1 MKTDLN
7 INLHTSKNMKF
18 LNIDHIYVVHC
29 KQYPERY
36 TYLQK
41 IFDTLNIPKDYYDFV
56 VHTHKSDMTDE
67 TVLKYYTV
75 DTDIRDKELK
85 IIGENTY
92 LTKDI
97 SRGNISC
104 GINHINIWQK
114 VTETEYNNVLVLE
127 DDIIFQQDTIKNL
140 VEATMQLPKKFSFC
154 SLEEG
159 AGLKVTNY
167 ITKNIDQDVMF
178 YKVPDGRMRCTGSYI
193 TNKETCRRLLTFNTK
208 RKFSLEID
216 MQLWLYGKLKLID
229 VYWAYPPVFVQGS
242 QNGTYVSGIQNTNG
256 VNESH
261 NVIIQNTQRL
271 LEYLGMESN
280 RRCIEIKNDNDQ
292 QIYSRNLI
300 ERHNFSTLTLSNNDA
315 NMVNKM
321 KEMNKML
328 SIKHVHM
335 QTNITNDNI
344 AHLIKE
350 NYFEGAL
357 DILVLD
363 KYDKDLLF
371 FLLTTSIIINPKIII
386 ITSAMEHTNIHESY
400 TYCNIMNMFIKK

>member
-1 MKTDLN
+1 
-7 INLHTSKNMKF
+7 MKF

-29 KQYPERY
+29 KQYPERH

-56 VHTHKSDMTDE
+56 VNTHKSDMTDE

-75 DTDIRDKELK
+75 DTDIRGKELK
-85 IIGENTY
+85 IIGEETY

-97 SRGNISC
+97 SRGSISC

-114 VTETEYNNVLVLE
+114 VLETEYNNVLVLE

-193 TNKETCRRLLTFNTK
+193 TNKDTCHRLMTFNMK

-229 VYWAYPPVFVQGS
+229 VYWVYPSVFVQGS
-242 QNGTYVSGIQNTNG
+242 QNGTYVSGIQNANG
-256 VNESH
+256 KNESQ
-261 NVIIQNTQRL
+261 NVIIQNTHRL

-315 NMVNKM
+315 NMVT
-321 KEMNKML
+321 KML
-328 SIKHVHM
+328 SIKHVHI
-335 QTNITNDNI
+335 QTNITNDRI

-363 KYDKDLLF
+363 KYDEDLLF

-386 ITSAMEHTNIHESY
+386 ITSAIEHTNIHESY

>member
-1 MKTDLN
+1 
-7 INLHTSKNMKF
+7 MKF

-29 KQYPERY
+29 KQYPERH

-56 VHTHKSDMTDE
+56 VNTHKSDMTDE

-75 DTDIRDKELK
+75 DTDIRGKELK
-85 IIGENTY
+85 IIGEETY

-114 VTETEYNNVLVLE
+114 VLETEYNNVLVLE

-193 TNKETCRRLLTFNTK
+193 TNKDTCHRLMTFNMK

-229 VYWAYPPVFVQGS
+229 VYWVYPSVFVQGS

-256 VNESH
+256 KNESQ
-261 NVIIQNTQRL
+261 NVIIQNTHRL

-315 NMVNKM
+315 NMVT
-321 KEMNKML
+321 KML
-328 SIKHVHM
+328 SIKHVHI
-335 QTNITNDNI
+335 QTNITNDRI

-363 KYDKDLLF
+363 KYDEDLLF

-386 ITSAMEHTNIHESY
+386 ITSAIEHTNIHESY

>member
-1 MKTDLN
+1 
-7 INLHTSKNMKF
+7 MKF

-29 KQYPERY
+29 KQYPERH

-56 VHTHKSDMTDE
+56 VNTHKSDMTDE

-75 DTDIRDKELK
+75 DTDIRGKELK
-85 IIGENTY
+85 IIGEETY
-92 LTKDI
+92 LAKDI
-97 SRGNISC
+97 SRGSISC

-114 VTETEYNNVLVLE
+114 VLETEYNNVLVLE

-193 TNKETCRRLLTFNTK
+193 TNKDTCHRLMTFNMK

-229 VYWAYPPVFVQGS
+229 VYWVYPSVFVQGS

-256 VNESH
+256 KNESQ
-261 NVIIQNTQRL
+261 NVIIQNTHRL

-315 NMVNKM
+315 NMVT
-321 KEMNKML
+321 KML
-328 SIKHVHM
+328 SIKHVHI
-335 QTNITNDNI
+335 QTNITNDRI

-363 KYDKDLLF
+363 KYDEDLLF

-386 ITSAMEHTNIHESY
+386 ITSAIEHTNIHESY